1 MLSGIAIDN
10 MLLWIIIVGIVGLI
24 LLISEA
30 LMPGFGIFGI
40 LGTVCVLGSTVMAG
54 IKYGFGIFLIL
65 VAALIILALI
75 FVRVAQTKRVYDKFV
90 LKEVLDTKDFD
101 ESILKGMEG
110 KKGVTVTTI
119 QPYGKMEIEG
129 KQIDV
134 RSEGGYIEKNKSVE
148 IVQVKGKTV
157 VVKEVVS

>member
-1 MLSGIAIDN
+1 MLSGIVIDN
-10 MLLWIIIVGIVGLI
+10 MLLWIIIIGIVGLV
-24 LLISEA
+24 LLIAEA
-30 LMPGFGIFGI
+30 LIPGFGIFGI
-40 LGTVCVLGSTVMAG
+40 LGTMCILGSTVMAG
-54 IKYGFGIFLIL
+54 IKYGFGVFLIL

-75 FVRVAQTKRVYDKFV
+75 FVRVAQTKGVYDKFV

-101 ESILKGMEG
+101 ESVLQGMEG

-134 RSEGGYIEKNKSVE
+134 CSEGGYIEKNKSVE

-157 VVKEVVS
+157 IVKEVVS

>member
-1 MLSGIAIDN
+1 MLSGIVIDN
-10 MLLWIIIVGIVGLI
+10 MLLWIIIIGIVGLV
-24 LLISEA
+24 LLIAEA
-30 LMPGFGIFGI
+30 LIPGFGIFGI
-40 LGTVCVLGSTVMAG
+40 LGTMCILGSTVMAG
-54 IKYGFGIFLIL
+54 IKYGFGVF
-65 VAALIILALI
+65 LI
-75 FVRVAQTKRVYDKFV
+75 FVRVAQTKGVYDKFV

-101 ESILKGMEG
+101 ESVLQGMEG

-134 RSEGGYIEKNKSVE
+134 CSEGGYIEKNKSVE